1 MPFLLWE
8 VSRQLCKR
16 EREEVSIKQIA
27 IVLTR
32 KVNNCHNLAN
42 CIQITQASTDEKR
55 KGLPTAYVPSLF
67 VLNVMFLASKV
78 DELHHVANYANLD
91 PIFITEFWLKS
102 HIHNNVV
109 ALESYNIIRRDKI
122 VKIVAKLLREIMV
135 VYLHLE
141 EFDLFSALLYIIN
154 LVQGAVVLILII
166 FKAFSLLVLFKW

>member
-1 MPFLLWE
+1 MGSEPVALI
-8 VSRQLCKR
+8 CKR
-16 EREEVSIKQIA
+16 EREGVSIKQIA

-42 CIQITQASTDEKR
+42 CITLITQASTEEKR

-78 DELHHVANYANLD
+78 DELHHVANLD
-91 PIFITEFWLKS
+91 VICITVLWLKS
-102 HIHNNVV
+102 HIHDNVV

-154 LVQGAVVLILII
+154 LVQGAVVFILII

>member
-1 MPFLLWE
+1 M
-8 VSRQLCKR
+8 
-16 EREEVSIKQIA
+16 
-27 IVLTR
+27 TR

-42 CIQITQASTDEKR
+42 CITVITQASTDEKR
-55 KGLPTAYVPSLF
+55 NGLPTAYVPSLF

-78 DELHHVANYANLD
+78 DELHHVANLD
-91 PIFITEFWLKS
+91 LICITVFWLKS
-102 HIHNNVV
+102 HIHDNVV
-109 ALESYNIIRRDKI
+109 ALESYNIIRRDKF

-135 VYLHLE
+135 VYVHLE

>member
-1 MPFLLWE
+1 M
-8 VSRQLCKR
+8 
-16 EREEVSIKQIA
+16 
-27 IVLTR
+27 
-32 KVNNCHNLAN
+32 
-42 CIQITQASTDEKR
+42 
-55 KGLPTAYVPSLF
+55 
-67 VLNVMFLASKV
+67 

-154 LVQGAVVLILII
+154 LVQGAVVLILTI